1 MQQCYMPCGR
11 RNNNSPA
18 TSYPQTM
25 NLTNTGTAAL
35 TFTVAVNGDFAQ
47 TNDCPASLAPSASC
61 TFTWTFTPTTGGT
74 RTRSLVLVSNSYNS
88 PQSVSLAS
96 TGDVA
101 QATTS
106 ATSLT
111 FGTQG
116 LNDTSAAKK
125 VTLTNKN
132 STAITLFGNTITGT
146 NASAFAISATTCSS
160 RC

>member
-1 MQQCYMPCGR
+1 VLKLLVR
-11 RNNNSPA
+11 KV
-18 TSYPQTM
+18 
-25 NLTNTGTAAL
+25 
-35 TFTVAVNGDFAQ
+35 F
-47 TNDCPASLAPSASC
+47 APSALEPVLFGAGVKLRSVSALGSIR
-61 TFTWTFTPTTGGT
+61 FAGIMLFGNGSRFVGSMMIVSGSKEEKSPFRKAVGGID
-74 RTRSLVLVSNSYNS
+74 SNC
-88 PQSVSLAS
+88 PGVSLAG
-96 TGDVA
+96 TGGVA
-101 QATTS
+101 QATPS

-132 STAITLFGNTITGT
+132 STAITLFCNTITGT